1 MQEGAYFIKASPE
14 WQSKFQSSL
23 HQAQAALLRNLA
35 IQTPAKRSILCLDWA
50 QAAVFLATCQHWIN
64 TRPTTERLHF
74 LSLIPCEFQ
83 VDQLQAIAQ
92 QYPEFAALID
102 QLQAIWPRW
111 QTGFHRLH
119 LAQGQIS
126 LTLVFGD
133 YAQLS
138 EISGPIDL
146 IYLNLATP
154 ASLTL
159 MHCKQLRRLVTAHS
173 VLIGQCNHPPHRQ
186 HLAQAGFILPPPSMD
201 DFWVATTRQ
210 HRQSSHATPVEP
222 EAIIIGAGMAGCA
235 MANQLAAR
243 GWQVKLI
250 DAQADIASQ
259 ASGNHI
265 GLCHPTLSRDDNFQA
280 RLSRAGFAT
289 TQQKLMQLSQQGLRI
304 DFGVDGHLQLAKD
317 QAAATL
323 MQLISTEQPQHHQM
337 VRWLDRQQCLTQLAI
352 DCEFGGWWFPEGM
365 WANPYSICNGYINQ
379 YPDFIEL
386 QLNTHVNQ
394 IRLID
399 QCWHLYDAEQQLI
412 ASSKTLILANATDA
426 IRLIPDAQLPL
437 TASLRSVSKVWRDDL
452 PVNTFSLSG
461 QSYLTPALA
470 GWRCAGASLVDAQ
483 HPQQAEQQN
492 IDDLSR
498 LIGAPVMTS
507 KPVETRLCFRPN
519 SSDRLPLA
527 GQIPQRNNILH
538 SVDQLFQIPRQP
550 GLYGLLGLGA
560 RGITWHVLI
569 AEMLA
574 CQLNQEPLAI
584 ERSLVAAIDPARFA
598 VRELRKKAHDSAK
611 ECRKPSNRA

>member
-1 MQEGAYFIKASPE
+1 M
-14 WQSKFQSSL
+14 
-23 HQAQAALLRNLA
+23 
-35 IQTPAKRSILCLDWA
+35 
-50 QAAVFLATCQHWIN
+50 ATCQHWIN
-64 TRPTTERLHF
+64 TRQTTERLHF
-74 LSLIPCEFQ
+74 LSLIPSEFQ

-92 QYPEFAALID
+92 QHPEFSALID

-119 LAQGQIS
+119 LALGQIS

-133 YAQLS
+133 HTQLS

-146 IYLNLATP
+146 IYLNLASPT
-154 ASLTL
+154 SLTL
-159 MHCKQLRRLVTAHS
+159 MHCKQLRRLATAHS
-173 VLIGQCNHPPHRQ
+173 VVIGQGNHPLHRQ
-186 HLAQAGFILPPPSMD
+186 HLAQVGFILPPPSTD

-210 HRQSSHATPVEP
+210 HRQSSHAAPIEP
-222 EAIIIGAGMAGCA
+222 EAIIIGAGLAGCA

-243 GWQVKLI
+243 GWKIKLI

-280 RLSRAGFAT
+280 RLSRAGFAA

-323 MQLISTEQPQHHQM
+323 MQLISTEQPQLHQM
-337 VRWLDRQQCLTQLAI
+337 VRWLDRQQCQTQLAI
-352 DCEFGGWWFPEGM
+352 DCELGGWWFPEGM

-379 YPDFIEL
+379 YHDLIDL
-386 QLNTHVNQ
+386 QLNTHVNL
-394 IRLID
+394 IRLFD

-426 IRLIPDAQLPL
+426 TRLIPDAQLPL
-437 TASLRSVSKVWRDDL
+437 SASLRSVSTLWSGDL
-452 PVNTFSLSG
+452 PASTFSLSG

-470 GWRCAGASLVDAQ
+470 GWRCAGASLVDVQ

-492 IDDLSR
+492 LDDLSQ
-498 LIGAPVMTS
+498 LIGAAVVTS

-519 SSDRLPLA
+519 SSDRLPLT
-527 GQIPQRNNILH
+527 GQIPQRSHIPH

-574 CQLNQEPLAI
+574 CQLNQEPFAI
-584 ERSLVAAIDPARFA
+584 ERCLVAAIDPARFA
-598 VRELRKKAHDSAK
+598 LRELRKSPNHAQKQ
-611 ECRKPSNRA
+611 CRKPANRA